1 VSYLPSTRILTNGEA
16 TMSDKT
22 KLEQVL
28 EHLLADEQ
36 DKAKDLIHDFMVEK
50 ARDVYESL
58 LDEEEAV
65 EEETVEEAEESEEEA
80 VEEAEESEEEAVEE
94 TVGGAE
100 SEDLLDEIEQEI
112 DQEESS
118 IEEVEG
124 DDMEMDMEPEM
135 DGEESDEEGEEEIE
149 DRVDDIEDQL
159 DDLRAEFEKLMSD
172 DDEAEEEVEDS
183 EDELEAELGFESEES
198 EDEAIEEATKLQDDK
213 ASLVKSKEAQ
223 SGGKSPL
230 SSKPKQTFDAG
241 ASAKDNVSHGG
252 EESVKGESAKD
263 HTPSDNIGEEP
274 KAAPAPKGDE
284 SDGGKSPISG

>member
-1 VSYLPSTRILTNGEA
+1 
-16 TMSDKT
+16 MSDKT

-36 DKAKDLIHDFMVEK
+36 DKAKELVHDFMVEK

-100 SEDLLDEIEQEI
+100 SEDLLDEIEQEV
-112 DQEESS
+112 DGEE
-118 IEEVEG
+118 E
-124 DDMEMDMEPEM
+124 MEMEPEL
-135 DGEESDEEGEEEIE
+135 DDVESDDDGEEEIE

-172 DDEAEEEVEDS
+172 DNEAEEEVEDS
-183 EDELEAELGFESEES
+183 EDELEAELGFESEEV
-198 EDEAIEEATKLQDDK
+198 EEEAIEEATKLQDDK

>member
-1 VSYLPSTRILTNGEA
+1 
-16 TMSDKT
+16 MSDKT

-80 VEEAEESEEEAVEE
+80 VEEAEESEEESVEE

-118 IEEVEG
+118 IEEVEHE
-124 DDMEMDMEPEM
+124 DEMEMEMEPEM
-135 DGEESDEEGEEEIE
+135 DGEESEEQGEEEIE

-198 EDEAIEEATKLQDDK
+198 EDLAIEEATKLQDDK

>member
-1 VSYLPSTRILTNGEA
+1 
-16 TMSDKT
+16 MSDKT

-36 DKAKDLIHDFMVEK
+36 DKAKELVHDFMVEK

-65 EEETVEEAEESEEEA
+65 EEET

-118 IEEVEG
+118 IEEVDGEEE
-124 DDMEMDMEPEM
+124 MEMEPEL
-135 DGEESDEEGEEEIE
+135 DDVESDDDGEEEIE

-172 DDEAEEEVEDS
+172 DNEAEEEVEDS
-183 EDELEAELGFESEES
+183 EDELEAELGFESEEV
-198 EDEAIEEATKLQDDK
+198 EEEAIEEATKLQDDK